1 MLSTLINPKD
11 SLERQ
16 NQKLLRIVETLM
28 RRVEQDTDASG
39 VAYTQFQRAVLLED
53 EVRSRTRDLERA
65 LDLLNVSNA
74 ALTQA
79 NRETEAARSNLANA
93 IETVHE
99 GFALFNSQE
108 ELVMCN
114 SRFGMHMPDIRKHL
128 KPGLKFDDY
137 VDVVSQSRF
146 LALPRSE
153 CTRDWAA
160 KRLERHRESSVIFN
174 VRMMGN
180 RWVQVSEH
188 RTSDGGTVI
197 LQTDVSDIMRLERK
211 EREKLVDDQARLIQA
226 TLEHLKQGVC
236 IFDAPGRLV
245 GWNRRIGELL
255 SIPAG
260 RFHIGSRFETIFGQL
275 RTSFSFLG
283 QTSDDDLEAWIDGRH
298 SRAPLTIELQ
308 DPDDR
313 FLTAFMQEMPNGGF
327 VISFTDVTA
336 ERQAIRT
343 MTEAKETL
351 EQRVLERTLEL
362 EDALSD
368 AERANASK
376 SRFVAAASHDLL
388 QPLSAAKLYLAT
400 VEQETT
406 REPSRALLSKAG
418 SALQSVESI
427 LEALLDIS
435 KLDAKKVAVHVS
447 AVPLNQILQQLC
459 DELNHRAVEKG
470 LEFKVLPTSAVVMSD
485 PTYLRRILQNL
496 ISNALR
502 YTERGKVLVG
512 VRNLANTVRV
522 EVWDT
527 GPGID
532 ECQQGKIFTEFHRV
546 HATASAADGLGLGLA
561 IVERACGLL
570 RHPISLRSTM
580 GKGTVFTVEFPRA
593 KEWTPLVPVDPSAP
607 HTDDGGFLDLIV
619 LLIENDQDLRN
630 ALSITV
636 ENWGA
641 SVLPCASETE
651 AFELLEEIGVVPD
664 FVVADMQLDDE
675 KLGSDAIANLRKRYG
690 FTPACLITANRNIE
704 LGQTAR
710 DLEVELLYKPFAPEE
725 LKSLLIQHA
734 RDTKQISH

>member
-1 MLSTLINPKD
+1 MLTTLINPND

-16 NQKLLRIVETLM
+16 NEKLMRIAETLM

-39 VAYTQFQRAVLLED
+39 MAYTQFQRAVMLED

-65 LDLLNVSNA
+65 LDLLNESNA
-74 ALTQA
+74 ALTHA

-93 IETVHE
+93 IETVQE

-108 ELVMCN
+108 EMVMCN

-128 KPGLKFDDY
+128 RPGLKFSGY
-137 VDVVSQSRF
+137 VDIVSQSRF
-146 LALPRSE
+146 LDLPRKE
-153 CTRDWAA
+153 CPKEWAA
-160 KRLERHRESSVIFN
+160 KRLERHRDNSVMFN
-174 VRMMGN
+174 VRMRGN

-211 EREKLVDDQARLIQA
+211 EREKLLDDQARLIQA

-236 IFDAPGRLV
+236 IFDSHGRLV

-255 SIPAG
+255 SIPVG
-260 RFHIGSRFETIFGQL
+260 RFHIGSRFETILDQL
-275 RTSFSFLG
+275 RVQFSFPG
-283 QTSDDDLEAWIDGRH
+283 QIMEPDLEAWVNSTHGR
-298 SRAPLTIELQ
+298 SPLSFEIQ
-308 DPDDR
+308 GPDDH
-313 FLTAFMQEMPNGGF
+313 FLTAFMQEMPDGGF
-327 VISFTDVTA
+327 VISFTDVSG

-362 EDALSD
+362 EDALSE

-400 VEQETT
+400 VEQEVEQ
-406 REPSRALLSKAG
+406 EPSRALLTKVG

-435 KLDAKKVAVHVS
+435 KLDSKKATVHVS

-459 DELNHRAVEKG
+459 DELNHRAIEKG
-470 LEFKVLPTSAVVMSD
+470 LYFRVMPTSAIVMSD

-502 YTERGKVLVG
+502 YTDSGKVLVG
-512 VRNLANTVRV
+512 VRNLTNSIRV

-527 GPGID
+527 GPGI
-532 ECQQGKIFTEFHRV
+532 EEAEQGKIFTEFHRV

-570 RHPISLRSTM
+570 RHPIRLRSTV
-580 GKGTVFTVEFPRA
+580 GKGTLFSVEVPRA
-593 KEWTPLVPVDPSAP
+593 KEWATQNTSQSPQFTTSDS
-607 HTDDGGFLDLIV
+607 GFLDLIA
-619 LLIENDQDLRN
+619 LLLENDQDLRN
-630 ALSITV
+630 ALSITI
-636 ENWGA
+636 ESWGA
-641 SVLPCASETE
+641 SVLPCTSEAE
-651 AFELLEEIGVVPD
+651 AFELLDEIGVVPD
-664 FVVADMQLDDE
+664 FIVADMQLDDE
-675 KLGSDAIANLRKRYG
+675 KLGSDAILNLRKRYG
-690 FTPACLITANRNIE
+690 YTPACLITANRSIKLGDIE
-704 LGQTAR
+704 R
-710 DLEVELLYKPFAPEE
+710 DLDVKLLYKPFAPEE
-725 LKSLLIQHA
+725 LKTILGTYS
-734 RDTKQISH
+734 

>member
-1 MLSTLINPKD
+1 MNMLINPED

-16 NQKLLRIVETLM
+16 NEKLLRIVETLM

-39 VAYTQFQRAVLLED
+39 LAYTQFQRAVMLEE
-53 EVRSRTRDLERA
+53 EVRSRTQDLERA
-65 LDLLNVSNA
+65 LDLLNQSNA

-93 IETVHE
+93 IETVQE

-114 SRFGMHMPDIRKHL
+114 SRFGMHMPDIRSHF
-128 KPGLKFDDY
+128 KPGLPFEAY
-137 VDVVSQSRF
+137 VDHVSRSRF
-146 LALPRSE
+146 LALPRKE
-153 CTRDWAA
+153 CPRDWAA
-160 KRLERHRESSVIFN
+160 KRMERHRDVSVIFN
-174 VRMMGN
+174 VRLIGN

-211 EREKLVDDQARLIQA
+211 ERERLLDDQSRLIQA

-236 IFDAPGRLV
+236 MFDAPGRLV

-255 SIPAG
+255 SIPAS
-260 RFHIGSRFETIFGQL
+260 RFHIGSRFETIFSQL
-275 RTSFSFLG
+275 RRGFAFLG
-283 QTSDDDLEAWIDGRH
+283 QFSGADLEEWVNGSTGR
-298 SRAPLTIELQ
+298 SPLTFEIRGS
-308 DPDDR
+308 DDR
-313 FLTAFMQEMPNGGF
+313 FLTVFLQEMPDGGF
-327 VISFTDVTA
+327 VISFTDITA

-362 EDALSD
+362 QDALSD

-400 VEQETT
+400 VEQEV
-406 REPSRALLSKAG
+406 PQDRARGLLNKAG

-435 KLDAKKVAVHVS
+435 KLDSKQASVHIS
-447 AVPLNQILQQLC
+447 AVPLQQILRQLR
-459 DELNHRAVEKG
+459 DELAHRAVEKG
-470 LEFKVLPTSAVVMSD
+470 LDFRVLPTSAVVMSD

-502 YTERGKVLVG
+502 YTDRGKVLVG
-512 VRNLANTVRV
+512 VRRLGNRVRV

-532 ECQQGKIFTEFHRV
+532 ETEHNKIFTEFHRV

-561 IVERACGLL
+561 IVERACRLL
-570 RHPISLRSTM
+570 NHPICLESALGRGTM
-580 GKGTVFTVEFPRA
+580 FSVELPRA
-593 KEWTPLVPVDPSAP
+593 KEKWATPLPEATRAPVGEEDA
-607 HTDDGGFLDLIV
+607 FLDQII
-619 LLIENDQDLRN
+619 LLIENDNDLRN
-630 ALSITV
+630 ALSITI

-641 SVLPCASETE
+641 SVLPCRGEQE
-651 AFELLEEIGVVPD
+651 AFDLLEEIGVVPD
-664 FVVADMQLDDE
+664 FIVADVQLDDG
-675 KLGSDAIANLRKRYG
+675 KLGSDAIANLRRRYG
-690 FTPACLITANRNIE
+690 YTPACLITANRGMDLDTVAAD
-704 LGQTAR
+704 LGAKI
-710 DLEVELLYKPFAPEE
+710 LYKPFAPEE
-725 LKSLLIQHA
+725 LRAVLEDESSA
-734 RDTKQISH
+734 